1 MIAFLF
7 FRVYNCVM
15 VRKIFLLFIP
25 FFFVAC
31 ASNKSGLS
39 QHIENIPPYEVKI
52 EITGADMVSLTAV
65 YRGSWWAFLNGIEI
79 KNAAGETKKYKLKDV
94 NRSVQKDSSVYE
106 YGFIVLINNKSEYID
121 IRNAEN
127 LIVFI
132 GDGNVTARPLA
143 DDKYF
148 DFIPVEIK
156 YR

>member
-1 MIAFLF
+1 M
-7 FRVYNCVM
+7 
-15 VRKIFLLFIP
+15 
-25 FFFVAC
+25 
-31 ASNKSGLS
+31 
-39 QHIENIPPYEVKI
+39 
-52 EITGADMVSLTAV
+52 
-65 YRGSWWAFLNGIEI
+65 
-79 KNAAGETKKYKLKDV
+79 